1 MTLTILVSFQTA
13 KVVALEGASPAP
25 FLGEI
30 SQMPGVQKEALER
43 LMEVKPLRVAA
54 AW

>member
-13 KVVALEGASPAP
+13 KVVTLEGAEAP
-25 FLGEI
+25 FFWEI

-43 LMEVKPLRVAA
+43 LMEVKPLRVAD